1 MTDASFHLH
10 FKDVMV
16 LVESRMNRNSP
27 LCHAL
32 HQQGARVTVLDN
44 GNVDPSQSIVQA
56 TNNKVLVAEVEHMF
70 GVKKKIVIY
79 VEEGPSES
87 RMELNKQGTK
97 EMKWNRLRGL
107 TSATCQLIWVHGTS

>member
-16 LVESRMNRNSP
+16 LVESRINRNSP

-32 HQQGARVTVLDN
+32 HQQGARVKLLDH
-44 GNVDPSQSIVQA
+44 GNVDPVQ
-56 TNNKVLVAEVEHMF
+56 NNEVLVTEVERMF